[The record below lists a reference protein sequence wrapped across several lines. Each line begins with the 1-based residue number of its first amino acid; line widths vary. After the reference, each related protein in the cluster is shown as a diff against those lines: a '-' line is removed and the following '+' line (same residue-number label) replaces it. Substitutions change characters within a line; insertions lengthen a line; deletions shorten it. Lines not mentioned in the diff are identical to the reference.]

1 MNYGQLAFRQADA
14 NYRCSHRS
22 HYRPARTA
30 PLQCIQRSGGR
41 QQLNM
46 GHGALKGTMGGL
58 LIGLLSRQ
66 YVNTALLRR
75 GKRRYLYCTIAE
87 QTP

>member
-1 MNYGQLAFRQADA
+1 MDSLRLDRQMRTIDDLTALTTA
-14 NYRCSHRS
+14 LRGLHPSNAYRG
-22 HYRPARTA
+22 
-30 PLQCIQRSGGR
+30 LEEDM
-41 QQLNM
+41 QLNM